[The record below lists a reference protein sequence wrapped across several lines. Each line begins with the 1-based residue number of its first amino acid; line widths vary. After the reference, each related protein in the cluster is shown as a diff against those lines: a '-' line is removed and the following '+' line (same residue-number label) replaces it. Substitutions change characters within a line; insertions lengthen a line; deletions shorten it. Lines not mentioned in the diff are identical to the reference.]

1 MTDSSDPRTSPS
13 QTNDQELQRE
23 GIPFLTVGLFFLV
36 IVAFIVWHRF
46 K

>member
-1 MTDSSDPRTSPS
+1 MTDSSEPRTGPS
-13 QTNDQELQRE
+13 KEDGQELQRE
-23 GIPFLTVGLFFLV
+23 GIPFLSVGIFFLV

>member
-1 MTDSSDPRTSPS
+1 MADSSDPRTSQS
-13 QTNDQELQRE
+13 KEDDQELQRE
-23 GIPFLTVGLFFLV
+23 GIPFLSVGIFFFV

>member
-1 MTDSSDPRTSPS
+1 MADSSEPRTSAS
-13 QTNDQELQRE
+13 KEDGQELQRE
-23 GIPFLTVGLFFLV
+23 GIPFLSVGIFFLA